1 MFLWM
6 SLMKMHRNIADP
18 WRGQIKVTYE
28 NGDSETI
35 RTNER
40 NRYRDWISRYIVYD
54 GDEDFPEQGLYD
66 VYFELNGIT
75 TVLKNGAQLKDKTEM
90 PTINEAGS
98 VTVLNNGDPIYV
110 RLKTG
115 KGGKYK
121 ISTDPFIANGIRVN
135 SETDESDYTFLDV
148 NGSTCI
154 LKPNSVYYIS
164 ERLYSSWFQVDKM
177 TFTVTAVACSHE
189 ETEVKNA
196 SAATCTKEGYTGD
209 QYCKVCKEL
218 VKKGSVISK
227 TAHKWNDG
235 KVTKAATCT
244 ENGIKT
250 FTCQA
255 GEESRNEVIPMTGHG
270 DAEIRNAKTATCVTE
285 GYTGDTYCKVCQSKI
300 KTGTAIARTAHS
312 WGSWEKVSDA
322 TVLKPEVQKQ
332 SCQICGT
339 SREKTVGGKLKS
351 TMKVSASS
359 LKLKVKQTTK
369 LLTVSGMKKGD
380 SVSSVKSNNSRVVK
394 VTGFTKAGVLTLKA
408 QNKTGKAKVTITLA
422 GGAKKTV
429 TVTVQKGTVKTT
441 KISGLAKAIT
451 LKKGKKQTLKPVL
464 TPITSQEKIT
474 YTTSNKKVATVTKN
488 GVITAKKKGTA
499 KITVKSGKKKA
510 VVTVKVK

>member
-1 MFLWM
+1 
-6 SLMKMHRNIADP
+6 
-18 WRGQIKVTYE
+18 
-28 NGDSETI
+28 
-35 RTNER
+35 
-40 NRYRDWISRYIVYD
+40 
-54 GDEDFPEQGLYD
+54 
-66 VYFELNGIT
+66 
-75 TVLKNGAQLKDKTEM
+75 
-90 PTINEAGS
+90 
-98 VTVLNNGDPIYV
+98 
-110 RLKTG
+110 
-115 KGGKYK
+115 
-121 ISTDPFIANGIRVN
+121 
-135 SETDESDYTFLDV
+135 
-148 NGSTCI
+148 
-154 LKPNSVYYIS
+154 
-164 ERLYSSWFQVDKM
+164 
-177 TFTVTAVACSHE
+177 
-189 ETEVKNA
+189 
-196 SAATCTKEGYTGD
+196 
-209 QYCKVCKEL
+209 
-218 VKKGSVISK
+218 
-227 TAHKWNDG
+227 
-235 KVTKAATCT
+235 
-244 ENGIKT
+244 
-250 FTCQA
+250 
-255 GEESRNEVIPMTGHG
+255 MTGHG

-300 KTGTAIARTAHS
+300 KTGTAIAKTAHS

-332 SCQICGT
+332 SCQVCGT

-359 LKLKVKQTTK
+359 LKMKVKQTTK

-394 VTGFTKAGVLTLKA
+394 VTGFTKAGVITLKA

-441 KISGLAKAIT
+441 KISGLAKT
-451 LKKGKKQTLKPVL
+451 
-464 TPITSQEKIT
+464 ITSQEKIT